1 MVPARAT
8 NRPWGT
14 VVTVGSGGD
23 AGSEAPADVRLLA
36 PDAAAE
42 EIVGGIA
49 RLRGAKLLHGARG
62 IQPAD
67 VTTLADGVA

>member
-23 AGSEAPADVRLLA
+23 AGSEAPADV
-36 PDAAAE
+36 
-42 EIVGGIA
+42 
-49 RLRGAKLLHGARG
+49 
-62 IQPAD
+62 
-67 VTTLADGVA
+67 TTLAAGVA